1 MRTKSKEGQGKPS
14 LEMQRLTQKVN
25 NLMSE
30 SQSVPTAR
38 AAKFDPPPVS
48 VGKTLW
54 ITRKVRVSKKLDLTA
69 FGAGAAITVDDVKAQ
84 SSSAPF
90 KVAKVSAWLP
100 GRLAAEFALG
110 DGTWINDTTSR
121 ITYTDIAPPSRAPGV
136 VFNIPDQLAEIMNT
150 GTTQVVTVKPF
161 QDEAGAAGN
170 ILFADVTIRYQI

>member
-1 MRTKSKEGQGKPS
+1 MSKSTSNPTSKQTTEMRK
-14 LEMQRLTQKVN
+14 LVQKVN

-30 SQSVPTAR
+30 SQAIPTAR

-48 VGKTLW
+48 VGKSLW
-54 ITRKVRVSKKLDLTA
+54 ITRKVRVSKPIDLTA

-84 SSSAPF
+84 SSTAPF
-90 KVAKVSAWLP
+90 KVRKVSAWLP

-110 DGTWINDTTSR
+110 DGTWINDTTTR

-136 VFNIPDQLAEIMNT
+136 VFNIPDQLAEMMNT

-161 QDEAGAAGN
+161 QNEAGAAGN
-170 ILFADVTIRYQI
+170 ILFADVTIMYQI